1 MSAPFHVVVVSY
13 RTPGLLH
20 RCLTSLRPE
29 VEGGRATVAVVD
41 NAPGD
46 GSADLV
52 RDRHPGVR
60 LVEPGTNLGF
70 GAAVDLGARGS
81 DAAWICPANADVA
94 VRPGALEA
102 LLRAGAADPDAGVLA
117 PRLVGPDG
125 ATQHSVHPF
134 PGLRFTAAFNLGL
147 VARSADARTRHVL
160 EGSWDPDVARRVPW
174 AHGAFLAI
182 RRSTW
187 EAIGGFDPAMW
198 MYAEDLDVCWR
209 AARAGAATRY
219 VPDAPVDHEIAAATA
234 GAFGDDRA
242 RRFMAATYAWQASR
256 RSPAVAVAT
265 AALNVAG
272 AAARAVLGAAP
283 GRARA
288 RSALSRD
295 PRSRPAAV
303 GGRAQPRRGRADGVA
318 CRRWPPLHR
327 RRRTSRSPRRRPIRS
342 RSPRSSRGVPGASWR
357 TSTR

>member
-1 MSAPFHVVVVSY
+1 MSAPFLVVVVSY
-13 RTPGLLH
+13 RTPELLD
-20 RCLTSLRPE
+20 RCLTSLGPE
-29 VEGGRATVAVVD
+29 LDAGRASVVVVD

-46 GSADLV
+46 GSAELV
-52 RDRHPGVR
+52 RGRHPAVG

-102 LLRAGAADPDAGVLA
+102 LLRAGEADPDAGILA
-117 PRLVGPDG
+117 PRLVAPDG
-125 ATQHSVHPF
+125 TTQHSVHPF
-134 PGLRFTAAFNLGL
+134 PGLRFTAAFNAGL
-147 VARSADARTRHVL
+147 TQRSDAARRRHVL
-160 EGSWDPDVARRVPW
+160 EGSWDPDAGRRVPW

-182 RRSTW
+182 RRGTW
-187 EAIGGFDPAMW
+187 DAIGGFDPAMW

-219 VPDAPVDHEIAAATA
+219 VPEAHVDHEIAAATT

-256 RSPAVAVAT
+256 RSPAVAAAT

-272 AAARAVLGAAP
+272 AAGRAVLGAPP
-283 GRARA
+283 GRAAHRA
-288 RSALSRD
+288 WTRDHLLGARDGLS
-295 PRSRPAAV
+295 
-303 GGRAQPRRGRADGVA
+303 RRGR
-318 CRRWPPLHR
+318 
-327 RRRTSRSPRRRPIRS
+327 
-342 RSPRSSRGVPGASWR
+342 
-357 TSTR
+357 